1 MADLTGFKETEIGP
15 LPVEW
20 EVVRLGEIAEKRK
33 FAIVDGPFQIGT
45 YQPNKRGLQMPN
57 GLKCAILYLGTK

>member
-45 YQPNKRGLQMPN
+45 YQPNKKGITELGL
-57 GLKCAILYLGTK
+57 L